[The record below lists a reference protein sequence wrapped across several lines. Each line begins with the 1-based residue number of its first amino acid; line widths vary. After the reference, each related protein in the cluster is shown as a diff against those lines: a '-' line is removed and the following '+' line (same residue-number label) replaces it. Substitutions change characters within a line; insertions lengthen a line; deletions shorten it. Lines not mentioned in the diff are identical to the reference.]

1 MAERE
6 GDFKPLFKPISKD
19 EKEEKKE
26 KTENKEDLKALLED
40 IRKENSLLREEI
52 VKLNEEKSK
61 LVSEINTLKELLQK
75 ERKERDRLLEQI
87 ERIKTEKEDVVKLC
101 KNLQF
106 QLEEVFKEF
115 KEKSAEFIVRVLEE
129 FSFSLPQTEA
139 LKEDLD
145 KIFSELINY
154 KLPIKLYMNP
164 KDYRTLESYILSLK
178 EKLRREGLEIQVVTD
193 DKLSVGEVHIKSEQ
207 FHIERS
213 PKEFAKAVFEE
224 VFRHVF
230 KGH

>member
-6 GDFKPLFKPISKD
+6 GDFKPLFKPVYQK
-19 EKEEKKE
+19 EKEQKRESQSAEEELKKI
-26 KTENKEDLKALLED
+26 LEE
-40 IRKENSLLREEI
+40 IRRENSSLREEI
-52 VKLNEEKSK
+52 MRINQEKAKLIDELNS
-61 LVSEINTLKELLQK
+61 LKELLKK
-75 ERKERDRLLEQI
+75 EREERDKLLAQI
-87 ERIKTEKEDVVKLC
+87 EKIKAEKEDVVKLC
-101 KNLQF
+101 KNLHF

-164 KDYRTLESYILSLK
+164 KDYRTLESYILSIK
-178 EKLRREGLEIQVVTD
+178 EKLRREGLEIQVITD

>member
-1 MAERE
+1 MVERE
-6 GDFKPLFKPISKD
+6 EDFKPLFKSISQS
-19 EKEEKKE
+19 ENEKKKE
-26 KTENKEDLKALLED
+26 AQGTEEDLKKILEEL
-40 IRKENSLLREEI
+40 RRENYLLREEI
-52 VKLNEEKSK
+52 MKINKEKAKLIDELN
-61 LVSEINTLKELLQK
+61 NLKELLK
-75 ERKERDRLLEQI
+75 REREERDKLLTQI
-87 ERIKTEKEDVVKLC
+87 ERIELEKEDVIKLC
-101 KNLQF
+101 KSLHL
-106 QLEEVFKEF
+106 QLEEVFRGLR
-115 KEKSAEFIVRVLEE
+115 EKSAEFIVRVLEE
-129 FSFSLPQTEA
+129 FSFFLPQTEV

-164 KDYRTLESYILSLK
+164 KDYRTLENYILSLK
-178 EKLRREGLEIQVVTD
+178 EKLRREGLEIQVITD
-193 DKLSVGEVHIKSEQ
+193 DKLSVGEIHIKSEQ